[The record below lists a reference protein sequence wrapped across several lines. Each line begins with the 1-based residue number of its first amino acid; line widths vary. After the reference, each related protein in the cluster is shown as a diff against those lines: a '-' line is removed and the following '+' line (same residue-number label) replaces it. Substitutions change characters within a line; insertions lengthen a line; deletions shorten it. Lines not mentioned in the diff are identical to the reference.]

1 LSHPR
6 ALLTFIAALSLTA
19 ACKKNVDPTAFDA
32 GAAVAPVVTAAAPSA
47 PVAAPSASDTAPLAT
62 LDPAKAPPP
71 TPKGA
76 ATSKVN
82 KNLPECEQARK
93 FCNHPAHAKDKAIQD
108 LCTKHK
114 QSCFAKGGA
123 L

>member
-1 LSHPR
+1 MSHPR

-32 GAAVAPVVTAAAPSA
+32 GTAAAPVVTAAAPSA
-47 PVAAPSASDTAPLAT
+47 PEPTPSAPEALAPLNS
-62 LDPAKAPPP
+62 AKPVPVA
-71 TPKGA
+71 PKGA
-76 ATSKVN
+76 GTSKVN
-82 KNLPECEQARK
+82 KNLPECEEARK
-93 FCNHPAHAKDKAIQD
+93 FCNHPAHGKDKAITD